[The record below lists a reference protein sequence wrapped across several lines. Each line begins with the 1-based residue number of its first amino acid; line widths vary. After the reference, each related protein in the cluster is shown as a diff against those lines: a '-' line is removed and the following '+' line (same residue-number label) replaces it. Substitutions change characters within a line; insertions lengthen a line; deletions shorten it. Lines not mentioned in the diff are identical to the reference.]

1 MFSRLLIANRGEIA
15 CRIIRTCRR
24 LGIHT
29 IAVYSS
35 ADADARHVREADEAV
50 AIGSPEPGASY
61 LRVDRIIDAAHTSG
75 ADAIHPG
82 YGFLSENPLL
92 AGACQAAGIA
102 FVGPPAEVIR
112 TMGSKRRARHIM
124 AEAGIP
130 VVPGYDG
137 DQQDDQSLL
146 EEARRIGLP
155 VILKP
160 SSGGGGKGMRIIRQ
174 EQRWEEV
181 LAGARRESRAAFGD
195 DHMIVERYLDRPRHV
210 EVQVFADGQG
220 NVVHL
225 FERECSI
232 QRRHQKVIEEAPSPA
247 VDAALRSGLTG
258 AAVASART
266 VGYVNAGTVEFLL
279 DEDGGFYFMEMNT
292 RLQVEH
298 PVTEAI
304 TGVDLVE
311 WQLRVAAGEPLPVTQ
326 DEIARHGHA
335 IEARVYAE
343 NPFNDFLPSTGRI
356 GRFVHPPAEALDL
369 RVDTG
374 FADGDTVLI
383 HYDPMIAKIIAWGE
397 NRDEAVDRLRRAL
410 ARTMI
415 TGPTTNLPLLRKVAG
430 HQDFLAAVMDT
441 GYLDRHLG
449 DVLCEGRGADDVALI
464 AAACA
469 LQTDAVKYPASALDP
484 HSPWDHP
491 DGWRPGGGGVRM
503 RFEDACGEAR
513 ELRLSGYDG
522 RYTAF
527 IGERAAPVVA
537 SRLDPDHLDI
547 RIGDEEH
554 QATVLTDG
562 QECFVGLDF
571 GGFEIR
577 RVPLFRSATDRH
589 EEDLHP
595 VAPMPGR
602 IVAVHTAE
610 GDTVEAGQPLLVL
623 EGMKMEYTLAAPV
636 CGVVS
641 RIYFREGD
649 MVEADTTL
657 IDIDAAAGEAK

>member
-1 MFSRLLIANRGEIA
+1 MFSRILIANRGEIA

-29 IAVYSS
+29 IAVYST
-35 ADADARHVREADEAV
+35 ADAGARHVREADEAV
-50 AIGSPEPGASY
+50 AIGPPEPGASY
-61 LRVDRIIDAAHTSG
+61 LRVDRIVEAARLTD

-92 AGACQAAGIA
+92 AGACQTAGIA
-102 FVGPPAEVIR
+102 FVGPPADVIR
-112 TMGSKRRARHIM
+112 VMGSKRRARHIM

-137 DQQDDQSLL
+137 EQQDDQSLL
-146 EEARRIGLP
+146 DNARQIGMP

-160 SSGGGGKGMRIIRQ
+160 SAGGGGKGMRILRS
-174 EQRWEEV
+174 EHRWAEI

-195 DHMIVERYLDRPRHV
+195 DHMILERYLDRPRHV
-210 EVQVFADGQG
+210 EVQVFADGHG
-220 NVVHL
+220 NIVHL
-225 FERECSI
+225 FERECSV
-232 QRRHQKVIEEAPSPA
+232 QRRHQKIIEEAPSPA
-247 VDAALRSGLTG
+247 VDSALRSRLTA
-258 AAVASART
+258 AAVSAARA
-266 VGYVNAGTVEFLL
+266 VGYINAGTVEFLL
-279 DEDGGFYFMEMNT
+279 DETGNFYFMEMNT

-304 TGVDLVE
+304 TGADLVE
-311 WQLRVAAGEPLPVTQ
+311 WQLRVAAGEPVPATQ

-356 GRFVHPPAEALDL
+356 GRFIHPVGALDL

-374 FADGDTVLI
+374 FADGDSILI
-383 HYDPMIAKIIAWGE
+383 HYDPLIAKIIAWGE
-397 NRDEAVDRLRRAL
+397 NRDEAVGRLRRGL

-415 TGPTTNLPLLRKVAG
+415 TGPTTNLPLLRSVAG
-430 HQDFLAAVMDT
+430 HADFIASAMDT

-449 DVLCEGRGADDVALI
+449 DVLCEGPGADDVALV

-469 LQTDAVKYPASALDP
+469 LQTDGAGRTASACDP
-484 HSPWDHP
+484 HSPWDRT
-491 DGWRPGGGGVRM
+491 DGWRAGGGGVRM
-503 RFEDACGEAR
+503 RFEDACGGAR
-513 ELRLSGYDG
+513 ELRLAGWNG
-522 RYTAF
+522 RY
-527 IGERAAPVVA
+527 RAAIGDSEVPVTA

-547 RIGDEEH
+547 RIGDDEY

-562 QECFVGLDF
+562 DECFVGLDF

-577 RVPLFRSATDRH
+577 RVPLYRSTSGSG

-602 IVAVHTAE
+602 IVAVHAAE
-610 GDTVEAGQPLLVL
+610 GDTVEAGQSLLVL
-623 EGMKMEYTLAAPV
+623 EGMKMEYTLVAPV
-636 CGVVS
+636 GGVVS
-641 RIYFREGD
+641 RVYFREGD
-649 MVEADTTL
+649 MVEADTPL
-657 IDIDAAAGEAK
+657 VDIDTAAGAAG

>member
-1 MFSRLLIANRGEIA
+1 MFSRILIANRGEIA

-29 IAVYSS
+29 IAVYST
-35 ADADARHVREADEAV
+35 ADAGARHVREADEAV
-50 AIGSPEPGASY
+50 AIGPPEPGASY
-61 LRVDRIIDAAHTSG
+61 LRVDRIVEAARLTD

-92 AGACQAAGIA
+92 AGACQTAGIA
-102 FVGPPAEVIR
+102 FVGPPADVIR
-112 TMGSKRRARHIM
+112 VMGSKRRARHIM

-137 DQQDDQSLL
+137 EQQDDQSLL
-146 EEARRIGLP
+146 DNARQIGMP

-160 SSGGGGKGMRIIRQ
+160 SAGGGGKGMRILRS
-174 EQRWEEV
+174 EHRWAEI

-195 DHMIVERYLDRPRHV
+195 DHMILERYLDRPRHV
-210 EVQVFADGQG
+210 EVQVFADGHG
-220 NVVHL
+220 NIVHL
-225 FERECSI
+225 FERECSV
-232 QRRHQKVIEEAPSPA
+232 QRRHQKIIEEAPSPA
-247 VDAALRSGLTG
+247 VDSALRSRLTA
-258 AAVASART
+258 AAVSAARA
-266 VGYVNAGTVEFLL
+266 VGYINAGTVEFLL
-279 DEDGGFYFMEMNT
+279 DETGNFYFMEMNT

-304 TGVDLVE
+304 TGADLVE
-311 WQLRVAAGEPLPVTQ
+311 WQLRVAAGEPVPATQ

-356 GRFVHPPAEALDL
+356 GRFIHPVGALDL

-374 FADGDTVLI
+374 FADGDSILI
-383 HYDPMIAKIIAWGE
+383 HYDPLIAKIIAWGE
-397 NRDEAVDRLRRAL
+397 NRDEAVGRLRRGL

-415 TGPTTNLPLLRKVAG
+415 TGPTTNLPLLRSVAG
-430 HQDFLAAVMDT
+430 HADFIASAMDT
-441 GYLDRHLG
+441 GYLDRNLG
-449 DVLCEGRGADDVALI
+449 DVLCEGPGADDVALV

-469 LQTDAVKYPASALDP
+469 LQTDGAGRPASACDP
-484 HSPWDHP
+484 HSPWDLT
-491 DGWRPGGGGVRM
+491 DGWRAGGGGVRM
-503 RFEDACGEAR
+503 RFEDACGGAR
-513 ELRLSGYDG
+513 ELRLAGWNG
-522 RYTAF
+522 RY
-527 IGERAAPVVA
+527 RAAIGDSEVPVTA

-547 RIGDEEH
+547 RIGDDEY

-562 QECFVGLDF
+562 DECFVGLDF

-577 RVPLFRSATDRH
+577 RVPLYRSTSDSG

-602 IVAVHTAE
+602 IVAVHAAE
-610 GDTVEAGQPLLVL
+610 GDTVEAGQSLLVL
-623 EGMKMEYTLAAPV
+623 EGMKMEYTLVAPV
-636 CGVVS
+636 GGVVS
-641 RIYFREGD
+641 RVYFREGD
-649 MVEADTTL
+649 MVEADTPL
-657 IDIDAAAGEAK
+657 VDIDTAAGAAG

>member
-1 MFSRLLIANRGEIA
+1 MFSRILIANRGEIA

-29 IAVYSS
+29 IAVYST
-35 ADADARHVREADEAV
+35 ADAGARHVREADEAV
-50 AIGSPEPGASY
+50 AIGPPEPGASY
-61 LRVDRIIDAAHTSG
+61 LRVDRIVEAARLTD

-92 AGACQAAGIA
+92 AGACQTAGIA
-102 FVGPPAEVIR
+102 FVGPPADVIR
-112 TMGSKRRARHIM
+112 VMGSKRRARHIM

-137 DQQDDQSLL
+137 EQQDDQSLL
-146 EEARRIGLP
+146 DNARQIGMP

-160 SSGGGGKGMRIIRQ
+160 SAGGGGKGMRILRS
-174 EQRWEEV
+174 EHRWAEI

-195 DHMIVERYLDRPRHV
+195 DHMILERYLDRPRHV
-210 EVQVFADGQG
+210 EVQVFADGHG
-220 NVVHL
+220 NIVHL
-225 FERECSI
+225 FERECSV
-232 QRRHQKVIEEAPSPA
+232 QRRHQKIIEEAPSPA
-247 VDAALRSGLTG
+247 VDSALRSRLTA
-258 AAVASART
+258 AAVSAARA

-279 DEDGGFYFMEMNT
+279 DETGSFYFMEMNT

-304 TGVDLVE
+304 TGADLVE
-311 WQLRVAAGEPLPVTQ
+311 WQLRVAAGEPVPATQ
-326 DEIARHGHA
+326 DEITRHGHA

-356 GRFVHPPAEALDL
+356 GRFIHPVGALDL

-374 FADGDTVLI
+374 FADGDSILI
-383 HYDPMIAKIIAWGE
+383 HYDPLIAKIIAWGE
-397 NRDEAVDRLRRAL
+397 NRDEAVGRLRRGL

-415 TGPTTNLPLLRKVAG
+415 TGPTTNLPLLRSVAG
-430 HQDFLAAVMDT
+430 HADFIASAMDT

-449 DVLCEGRGADDVALI
+449 DVLCEGPGADDVALV

-469 LQTDAVKYPASALDP
+469 LQTDGAGRPASASDP
-484 HSPWDHP
+484 HSPWDLT
-491 DGWRPGGGGVRM
+491 DGWRAGGGGVRM
-503 RFEDACGEAR
+503 RFEDACGGAR
-513 ELRLSGYDG
+513 ELRLAGWNG
-522 RYTAF
+522 RYRAA
-527 IGERAAPVVA
+527 IGESEVPVTA

-547 RIGDEEH
+547 RIGDDEY

-562 QECFVGLDF
+562 DECFVGLDF

-577 RVPLFRSATDRH
+577 RVPLYRSTSDSG

-602 IVAVHTAE
+602 IVAVHAAE
-610 GDTVEAGQPLLVL
+610 GDTVEAGQSLLVL
-623 EGMKMEYTLAAPV
+623 EGMKMEYTLVAPV
-636 CGVVS
+636 GGVVS
-641 RIYFREGD
+641 RVYFREGD
-649 MVEADTTL
+649 MVEADTPL
-657 IDIDAAAGEAK
+657 VDIDTAAGAAG